1 MKVLFPVQSD
11 VPAGSLKFHYGLS
24 DSNDSKG
31 GFATISVSETTMTLT
46 FFDDK
51 GDKPLNQQ
59 RLVMSHNAPT
69 ILCTG
74 NQLYSTSRPK
84 IR

>member
-51 GDKPLNQQ
+51 GD
-59 RLVMSHNAPT
+59 
-69 ILCTG
+69 I
-74 NQLYSTSRPK
+74 
-84 IR
+84 